1 MCTETETSDDA
12 TTFTFP
18 NRARILFS
26 FSVATFIVI
35 ADSKVVDK
43 FPLNFPSN
51 NEDLVYDKIE
61 TSKSRDDFWLVKLT
75 VLFSDESQECAEEL
89 YQRFD
94 I

>member
-1 MCTETETSDDA
+1 MCTEIETSDDA

-18 NRARILFS
+18 NRARILLS

-35 ADSKVVDK
+35 AADSKVVDK

-51 NEDLVYDKIE
+51 NEDFVYDKIE

-75 VLFSDESQECAEEL
+75 VLFSDE
-89 YQRFD
+89 
-94 I
+94 